1 MMNWD
6 KLYNKLDDQQKKE
19 INKGLKDGLHKEDI
33 QILLDPNLNPK
44 KIELLILAILHGVP
58 YYYIFK
64 LMKSTSELEVLD
76 KLRLELEAINF
87 EQYEMEKGYAAFKRK
102 Y

>member
-19 INKGLKDGLHKEDI
+19 INKGLKDGLNKEDI

-58 YYYIFK
+58 HHYIFK
-64 LMKSTSELEVLD
+64 LMKSTLDLEILD
-76 KLRLELEAINF
+76 ELRLELETINF
-87 EQYEMEKGYAAFKRK
+87 EQYVKEKRQ
-102 Y
+102 